1 MIIAI
6 VRQALSPAVRNPV
19 LPGLTSL
26 LARRFAIKDL
36 KRSSTKLASLRSREF
51 HACYHLSTD
60 AYGAVS
66 AATTRSLPFV
76 NSTVGKYGLGTCF
89 KTKLTR

>member
-1 MIIAI
+1 MMIIAI

-26 LARRFAIKDL
+26 LARRFAIKDVKRML
-36 KRSSTKLASLRSREF
+36 VRSSTKLASLRSREL
-51 HACYHLSTD
+51 HASYHLSTG

-66 AATTRSLPFV
+66 VSAEQLAGEIWARYLFLKQ
-76 NSTVGKYGLGTCF
+76 N
-89 KTKLTR
+89 